1 MWTSIVGIVHS
12 VDKTSALIKLHAG
25 FFVKNISELQQDQ
38 RFVLAFALCYLCA
51 VGQVQEQIEP
61 IEIESE

>member
-1 MWTSIVGIVHS
+1 M
-12 VDKTSALIKLHAG
+12 
-25 FFVKNISELQQDQ
+25 KNISELQQDQ